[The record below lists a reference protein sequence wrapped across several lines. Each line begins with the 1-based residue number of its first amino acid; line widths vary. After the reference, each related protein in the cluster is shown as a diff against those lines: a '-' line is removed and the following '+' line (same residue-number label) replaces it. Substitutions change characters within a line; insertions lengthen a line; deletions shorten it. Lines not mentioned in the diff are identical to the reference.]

1 MKFPS
6 IVVGDSHTLHRTVT
20 EEYTAGNFWENT
32 DVGELLSTSG
42 LISMM
47 VEASVHLVDDHLSK
61 EFMSLGKSAFVQHE
75 HPCALWANV
84 AVTVEIKEFDGYHV
98 TLDMKAHDDL
108 GLVGQGTHVRTIVNR
123 RWMRIKVDQRLGT
136 EISRYVM

>member
-1 MKFPS
+1 MEFPS

-20 EEYTAGNFWENT
+20 EDYTAGNYWSDAEL
-32 DVGELLSTSG
+32 GELLSTPG

-47 VEASVHLVDDHLSK
+47 IEASVHLIDSHLPK
-61 EFMSLGKSAFVQHE
+61 EFMSIGKSAAVQHE

-84 AVTVEIKEFDGYHV
+84 AMTVEIREFDGYHV
-98 TLDMKAHDDL
+98 TLEMNAFDGL
-108 GLVGQGTHVRTIVNR
+108 GLVARGTHVRSIVNK
-123 RWMRIKVDQRLGT
+123 RWMRIKVDQRVGT